1 MRLKKIEVKGFKS
14 FADETVIHFNEAV
27 TGIVGPNGSGKSN
40 IVDAIRWVLGE
51 QKGRELRLEQM
62 SDVIFNGTKKRK
74 EAPLAHVS
82 LTFENTKNLLP
93 VEYHTVN
100 ISRFLY
106 RSGESEYRLNNV
118 TCRLK
123 DITSLFMD
131 TGIGSDSYAIIALGM
146 VEDILSNKES
156 ARRKMFEQAAGISKY
171 KSRKRES
178 INKLKATTEDLARIE
193 DLLFEINNNLVE
205 LEKQAK
211 RAKKF
216 FEMRDK
222 YRNSGLRLAFLSVVS
237 LKEKI
242 QNTSKI
248 IDEQVIKL
256 QEQEVKLHQ
265 SEAELEQFKKSHL
278 DKEKS
283 LSEYQ
288 KKVNELLDQIRGIET
303 EIQVKDQKKFFNVTQ
318 QEALKQSNSE
328 AGTKLEVIA
337 QDILLLH
344 SEIEKTQ
351 NEFNKLHLQTTELQS
366 DYESKQLKF
375 DELKSGVDQYQIQKE
390 AIEKSVFELEKDLAI
405 KRNQLENLQ
414 ADSKRNAD
422 ELAFRTEEFSHFNK
436 DIKDLESNLQSVQE
450 KIALLNKQ
458 EEDRKA
464 KLSILQTEIETH
476 TQSVAAAN
484 RKKDARKNEYDLL
497 KSMVEK
503 LEGFPESI
511 KFLHQNWRKD
521 VPVLTDLIYTEE
533 KYRSAI
539 ESFLEPYLNYHVVSN
554 EDEAIQAIR
563 LLHGNA
569 KGKANFFILSKFKNE
584 KIVPADIPGFK
595 SAISLIESDAL
606 YQPLLFS
613 LLNNVYVKDA
623 ESYLEDV
630 MDFPEDVTVIS
641 LSGSIIRQ
649 KNSISGGSVG
659 LFEGKKL
666 GRKKH
671 LEKLELDLKTIELE
685 VLELDRTLSQL
696 KHDYKQVELINKE
709 GELNAARKEESSLL
723 QSLAQMSTKVQHFN
737 DLKKQF
743 EERIAGNDIKY
754 NEIQH
759 QRENN
764 QAKVEA
770 LKVELNQ
777 LLNSITQTDLVFN
790 TISTE
795 LTSAATLYNQSR
807 LEVLKWE
814 NKLDNIK
821 KDLEYR
827 QRQHDET
834 KQQLELNSK
843 RLQDY
848 QVELEELEKGLA
860 EDKNQLVERFEYRK
874 TIESDLTHLEQ
885 DYYEIRN
892 TITGQET
899 QIRSYQ
905 KAILEYQSSI
915 NTLKD
920 QRSESNYKIQS
931 TVERAEL
938 EFNTPLDKYVPE
950 EEVEQMD
957 EDALRDRVMYYKVR
971 LDNYGEIN
979 PMALEAYEEMK
990 GRYERIQ
997 LQKEDIL
1004 KAQDSL
1010 LQTIKEI
1017 EETAT
1022 ASFMNAFNQVRVHF
1036 QDVFRSLFT
1045 SDDDCDLVLLDEMDP
1060 LECDIDIIAK
1070 PKGKRPKSIHQLSG
1084 GEKTLTAIALLFS
1097 LYLLKPAPFCIFDE
1111 VDAPLDDINIDKFNH
1126 IIRKFSKDS
1135 QFVIITHNKL
1145 TMAEVD
1151 VLYGVYMEEMGVSNV
1166 TAVDFRNYD
1175 HDIVL
1180 SEMEG

>member
-237 LKEKI
+237 LMEKI
-242 QNTSKI
+242 QKTSQI
-248 IDEQVIKL
+248 IDEEIIKL

-288 KKVNELLDQIRGIET
+288 KKVNELLDQIRNIET
-303 EIQVKDQKKFFNVTQ
+303 EIQVKEQKKFFNVTQ
-318 QEALKQSNSE
+318 QEALRQSNTD
-328 AGTKLEVIA
+328 AGTKLEVIS

-344 SEIEKTQ
+344 SEIGKTQ
-351 NEFNKLHLQTTELQS
+351 EEFSKLHVQTAELQL
-366 DYESKQLKF
+366 DYETKQLKF
-375 DELKSGVDQYQIQKE
+375 DELKSGVDQFQTQKDT
-390 AIEKSVFELEKDLAI
+390 IEKSVFELEKDLAI

-422 ELAFRTEEFSHFNK
+422 ELAFRTEEYSHFNK
-436 DIKDLESNLQSVQE
+436 DIEDLETNLRIVQE
-450 KIALLNKQ
+450 KIALVTK
-458 EEDRKA
+458 EEEERKA
-464 KLSILQTEIETH
+464 RLSILKTEIETH
-476 TQSVAAAN
+476 TQNVAAAN
-484 RKKDARKNEYDLL
+484 RKKDARKNEFDLL

-554 EDEAIQAIR
+554 EEEAIQAIR

-569 KGKANFFILSKFKNE
+569 KGKANFFILSKFKSE
-584 KIVPADIPGFK
+584 KIVPAEIVGFK
-595 SAISLIESDAL
+595 SAISLIETDAL
-606 YQPLLFS
+606 YQPLLYS

-630 MDFPEDVTVIS
+630 MDFPEDVSVIS

-649 KNSISGGSVG
+649 RNSISGGSVG

-671 LEKLELDLKTIELE
+671 LEKLESDLKTIELE

-696 KHDYKQVELINKE
+696 KQDYKQIELINKE
-709 GELNAARKEESSLL
+709 GELNIARKEESTLL

-743 EERIAGNDIKY
+743 EERIAGNDLKY
-754 NEIQH
+754 KEIQH
-759 QRENN
+759 DRETN
-764 QAKVEA
+764 QIKVEA
-770 LKVELNQ
+770 LKSELGQ

-790 TISTE
+790 NISTE
-795 LTSAATLYNQSR
+795 LTTAAGLYNQSR

-834 KQQLELNSK
+834 KIQLEHNSK
-843 RLQDY
+843 RLEEY
-848 QVELEELEKGLA
+848 QHELEELDKGLA
-860 EDKNQLVERFEYRK
+860 EDKNQLIERFEYRK

-892 TITGQET
+892 TITVQET
-899 QIRSYQ
+899 QIRGYQ
-905 KAILEYQSSI
+905 KSILEYQSSI

-1045 SDDDCDLVLLDEMDP
+1045 GDDDCDLVLMDEMDP

-1166 TAVDFRNYD
+1166 TAVDFRSYE